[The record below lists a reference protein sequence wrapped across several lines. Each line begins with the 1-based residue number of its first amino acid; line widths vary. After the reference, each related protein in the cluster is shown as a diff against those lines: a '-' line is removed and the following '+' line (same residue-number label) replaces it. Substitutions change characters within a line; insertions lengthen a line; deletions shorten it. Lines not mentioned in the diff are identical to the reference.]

1 MDYTHADEYW
11 RFHTTKAER
20 MDVTLYLKLI
30 EIFCETGEMA
40 GRGVI
45 WPEDKPWLE
54 YDDPLMKYLTQLM
67 SKPEI
72 KVKVLSSKMCANIFY
87 ASVGR
92 FVINFIKHRKFS
104 VQRQWTERKKVS
116 EAATQWNVELPGEE
130 DFNKAW
136 QTLLQEI
143 DSRHS
148 QDGFDRSFH
157 EHQFNDSH
165 QGESD
170 PVRTEEDLRRDK
182 WEKMVDDWA
191 KALDEQ
197 VNKEDERYINSNN
210 AQLGERLKKQ
220 FDDVTSYLK
229 RNDIDQERAVQA
241 WKMMDGHWSESEFE
255 RQMRIVKIQDS
266 YPQLSKVVNLM
277 GRVPDSGGRDRMG
290 VVCQHGLK
298 IDHSAGSDI
307 EGITMGKDIHSLLPS
322 EMAMYMDDDMENV
335 FLYKYVRQSLQT
347 FRYRSNIAKP
357 IRKLSFQH
365 ASRSGPMIVCVDTS
379 ASMFGV
385 PQRIIRSALSLI
397 ESTAERLRRN
407 CFLIDFSVSTRAID
421 LKMRSRMQ
429 QYEKLGFSPK
439 EYNFEIGD
447 IPFIGGG
454 TDAQNMMD
462 LLFCL
467 LEKDTNYVNA
477 DVLWMSDFLIPEP
490 PASYMLRMKDFRSTG
505 TRFYAMEIMPEG
517 SDKSKWENAFDKMF
531 RIGYQI
537 VRRY

>member
-116 EAATQWNVELPGEE
+116 EAAIQWNVEHPGEE

-210 AQLGERLKKQ
+210 AQLGERLK
-220 FDDVTSYLK
+220 
-229 RNDIDQERAVQA
+229 N
-241 WKMMDGHWSESEFE
+241 
-255 RQMRIVKIQDS
+255 
-266 YPQLSKVVNLM
+266 NL
-277 GRVPDSGGRDRMG
+277 
-290 VVCQHGLK
+290 
-298 IDHSAGSDI
+298 
-307 EGITMGKDIHSLLPS
+307 T
-322 EMAMYMDDDMENV
+322 
-335 FLYKYVRQSLQT
+335 T
-347 FRYRSNIAKP
+347 
-357 IRKLSFQH
+357 
-365 ASRSGPMIVCVDTS
+365 
-379 ASMFGV
+379 
-385 PQRIIRSALSLI
+385 
-397 ESTAERLRRN
+397 
-407 CFLIDFSVSTRAID
+407 
-421 LKMRSRMQ
+421 
-429 QYEKLGFSPK
+429 
-439 EYNFEIGD
+439 
-447 IPFIGGG
+447 
-454 TDAQNMMD
+454 
-462 LLFCL
+462 
-467 LEKDTNYVNA
+467 
-477 DVLWMSDFLIPEP
+477 
-490 PASYMLRMKDFRSTG
+490 
-505 TRFYAMEIMPEG
+505 
-517 SDKSKWENAFDKMF
+517 
-531 RIGYQI
+531 
-537 VRRY
+537 